1 MKKYDYY
8 CTYSIFKRELFLPLP
23 QFVFGCHETF
33 QLLSPV
39 FAQAPWQ
46 QLPPIV
52 LFFVLNRQVQ
62 IQGLKKRVSVV
73 FLQAQVS
80 SFEVGKD
87 TSQVVPVAA
96 HVASIL

>member
-1 MKKYDYY
+1 M
-8 CTYSIFKRELFLPLP
+8 
-23 QFVFGCHETF
+23 
-33 QLLSPV
+33 

-46 QLPPIV
+46 QLPPVV